1 MRVATCFSGI
11 GAPECAW
18 KDLGWEFVWTSE
30 IEPFPSA
37 VLKHHYPTV
46 PNLGDINNVH
56 KYAKSIKRKFGPIDL
71 ICGGSP
77 CQSFSIAGLRK
88 GLDDPRGN
96 LALVYLGLVDRFK
109 PKWVVWENVPGV
121 LTSNLGRDFGAF
133 ISALEQIGY
142 SFAWRILDAQ
152 YFGVP
157 QRRRR
162 IFVVGHLG
170 DWRRAAA
177 VLFEPKGMSRNPS
190 PRKGERKT
198 VAANISD
205 GVGTCGADD
214 NQGQAWHGLPL
225 IAATFDASFAK
236 LQGSSGQDL
245 NHGHS
250 HLVFDVRNGTQSEV
264 AQTITANKES
274 YSLNDMPIVFGG
286 NNTSGAIKVHPARS
300 ALSGIERRMDFE
312 SEAFIFQSKQSVT
325 QAGIPGPISQTL
337 DKSKSEG
344 LAVFNIRGREDGANI
359 EIDPDNLCSLRVSS
373 GGSSRSYLATPGV
386 RRITQIEAERLQG
399 FPDNYTNVKHRGK
412 QAADGPRYRA
422 IGNSMA
428 VPVMKWIGERI
439 KFVDSL

>member
-96 LALVYLGLVDRFK
+96 LALVYLGLVDRLK
-109 PKWVVWENVPGV
+109 PRWIVWENVHGI
-121 LTSNLGRDFGAF
+121 LTSNSGRDFGAF

-177 VLFEPKGMSRNPS
+177 VLFEPHGMSRNPS
-190 PRKGERKT
+190 PGKCEKEIVATLTGGGSTERSHGKRSGSDRGPFVTHTLRGEGFD
-198 VAANISD
+198 ASGD
-205 GVGTCGADD
+205 GTGR
-214 NQGQAWHGLPL
+214 GLPL
-225 IAATFDASFAK
+225 IAATFDASFAR
-236 LQGSSGQDL
+236 LQGASGQDL

-250 HLVFDVRNGTQSEV
+250 HL
-264 AQTITANKES
+264 
-274 YSLNDMPIVFGG
+274 VFGG
-286 NNTSGAIKVHPARS
+286 NNTSGAIKVHPALN
-300 ALSGIERRMDFE
+300 AAKSGSRRMDFE

-325 QAGIPGPISQTL
+325 QAGIPGPISPTL

-344 LAVFNIRGREDGANI
+344 LAVFNIRGREDGANL
-359 EIDPDNLCSLRVSS
+359 EIDPDNLCSLRASS
-373 GGSSRSYLATPGV
+373 GGSSRSYISTPGV
-386 RRITQIEAERLQG
+386 RRITPIEAERLQG
-399 FPDNYTNVKHRGK
+399 FPGDYTNIKYRGK